1 MRIRMRIREDYIEAL
16 KAMTSEIAERAD
28 EIVGTI
34 DGMKGMQITI
44 YLNNGEIPSYNIDKD
59 YIPLPLYQPKEGGG
73 K

>member
-1 MRIRMRIREDYIEAL
+1 MSIRDDYIEAL

-34 DGMKGMQITI
+34 DGMKGLQITI
-44 YLNNGEIPSYNIDKD
+44 YLNPCDVPSYNIDKD
-59 YIPLPLYQPKEGGG
+59 YILLSFYQPKEGGG